1 MRIVNE
7 FRRITG
13 YKTNTEK
20 SVIFIYMCNGHMDTK
35 IKSTAPF
42 RIPQKSET
50 FRCKTNK
57 TYTGF
62 VFEKLNNTD
71 KLNQRKPK

>member
-35 IKSTAPF
+35 IKSKYHLEF
-42 RIPQKSET
+42 LRKVKHSD
-50 FRCKTNK
+50 
-57 TYTGF
+57 
-62 VFEKLNNTD
+62 EKLI
-71 KLNQRKPK
+71 KHIQGLYLKS